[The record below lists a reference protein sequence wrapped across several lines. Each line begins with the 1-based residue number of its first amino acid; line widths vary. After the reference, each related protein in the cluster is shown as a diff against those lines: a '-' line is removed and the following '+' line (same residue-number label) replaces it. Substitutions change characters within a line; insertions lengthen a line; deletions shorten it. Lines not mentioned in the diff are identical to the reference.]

1 MNNAILVG
9 MIYTVLAVIVHV
21 VMNKKL
27 DMDKIENVGGAILMA
42 VCGAAFVAMVA
53 SVPSS

>member
-9 MIYTVLAVIVHV
+9 VIYTVLAVIVHV

-42 VCGAAFVAMVA
+42 VCGVAFVAMVA
-53 SVPSS
+53 SVPNS